1 MRFSMMPVMIMKG
14 LQGAMV
20 GTTGLRRLTGSTTL
34 MRCRYKTNSR
44 IANDVRVTCHTH
56 VPCHIDRVSGLLNV
70 ARIIVS
76 KVIVLSIVRIVRY
89 R

>member
-1 MRFSMMPVMIMKG
+1 MRFSMMPVMIMKGLQGAMKG

-44 IANDVRVTCHTH
+44 IANDVTVSHVTHMSHVTCPMSH
-56 VPCHIDRVSGLLNV
+56 
-70 ARIIVS
+70 
-76 KVIVLSIVRIVRY
+76 
-89 R
+89 

>member
-34 MRCRYKTNSR
+34 MRCRYKINSR

-56 VPCHIDRVSGLLNV
+56 VPCHMSHVTLTGCQ
-70 ARIIVS
+70 AC
-76 KVIVLSIVRIVRY
+76 
-89 R
+89 

>member
-34 MRCRYKTNSR
+34 MRCCYKTNSR
-44 IANDVRVTCHTH
+44 IANDVRVT
-56 VPCHIDRVSGLLNV
+56 CHIDRVSGLLNV

>member
-44 IANDVRVTCHTH
+44 IANDVTVSHVTHMSHVTCPMSH
-56 VPCHIDRVSGLLNV
+56 
-70 ARIIVS
+70 
-76 KVIVLSIVRIVRY
+76 
-89 R
+89 

>member
-1 MRFSMMPVMIMKG
+1 MRFSMMPVMIMKGLQGAMKG

-56 VPCHIDRVSGLLNV
+56 VPCHMSHVTLTGCQ
-70 ARIIVS
+70 AC
-76 KVIVLSIVRIVRY
+76 
-89 R
+89 

>member
-34 MRCRYKTNSR
+34 TRCCYKTNSR
-44 IANDVRVTCHTH
+44 IANDVTVSHVTHMSHVTCPMSH
-56 VPCHIDRVSGLLNV
+56 
-70 ARIIVS
+70 
-76 KVIVLSIVRIVRY
+76 
-89 R
+89 